1 MRISKWDKLK
11 PEDWEIFAANWL
23 QELRAA
29 EPNAEANLNQTVVLM
44 NFTASAEAQWQ
55 FTLAAIGQ
63 AQSDDDL
70 GHVAAGPLEHLLGRH
85 GSEFIGRIEQ
95 QALQDLKFA
104 RAMTGVWKY
113 MMADEVWSRVEAVKN
128 SVTNP
133 LQLSS
138 RQ

>member
-1 MRISKWDKLK
+1 MKISKWDNLK
-11 PEDWEIFAANWL
+11 PDDWKAFAADWF

-29 EPNAEANLNQTVVLM
+29 EPDEESNIRQTVVLM

-55 FTLAAIGQ
+55 FILAAVAQ

-85 GSEFIGRIEQ
+85 GSEFIERVEQ
-95 QALQDLKFA
+95 QAAQDLKFA
-104 RAMTGVWKY
+104 RTMTGVWKY
-113 MMADEVWSRVEAVKN
+113 MMSDEIWLRVETVKK
-128 SVTNP
+128 SVSNP
-133 LQLSS
+133 LQSL